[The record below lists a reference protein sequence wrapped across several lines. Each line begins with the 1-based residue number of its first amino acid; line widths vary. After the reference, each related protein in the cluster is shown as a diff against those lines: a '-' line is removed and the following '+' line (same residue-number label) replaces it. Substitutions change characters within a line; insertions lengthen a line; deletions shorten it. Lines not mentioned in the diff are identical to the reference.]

1 MIIVLGSSIHFHKLV
16 FEINFEIYVSNTD
29 FSLVSSLFAEEKKK
43 KKSSITLLCIHVKNI
58 VKIFSYDGLT
68 KLTFVSTI

>member
-43 KKSSITLLCIHVKNI
+43 KKNQVSPFYAFMLKTLLKYLVMM
-58 VKIFSYDGLT
+58 VWQS
-68 KLTFVSTI
+68 